1 MDNLRRVEH
10 KKSRISSSRIEPIS
24 PDVVYTSGA
33 RVFPVERSDLLRSD
47 RWKSSSGQVYENRH
61 HLDSSPALN
70 QGDYYTPAFP
80 LNRPSSSSI
89 RAERSQKAAWIWTC
103 GICIVLFLVLS
114 IVIPLVLS
122 IMGVSTGA
130 STEVVSILQQL
141 QQQKQLQLKLQQKQQ
156 QLRRPQQQRQQQPQ
170 QHCHCHQQQ
179 QQRQRRQHQRQQ
191 QRQRRQHQRQQ
202 QRQRQ
207 KQRQR
212 QRQRQRQ
219 KQRQRQVSVD
229 NFNLF

>member
-130 STEVVSILQQL
+130 STVSTTTTVRSGINTATSTPSITTSTNTTATTTAITSITTTTTTTTTITTTALPL
-141 QQQKQLQLKLQQKQQ
+141 TSTTTTTTTTTTSTSTTTTTTTTKTTTTT
-156 QLRRPQQQRQQQPQ
+156 
-170 QHCHCHQQQ
+170 
-179 QQRQRRQHQRQQ
+179 
-191 QRQRRQHQRQQ
+191 
-202 QRQRQ
+202 
-207 KQRQR
+207 
-212 QRQRQRQ
+212 
-219 KQRQRQVSVD
+219 
-229 NFNLF
+229 